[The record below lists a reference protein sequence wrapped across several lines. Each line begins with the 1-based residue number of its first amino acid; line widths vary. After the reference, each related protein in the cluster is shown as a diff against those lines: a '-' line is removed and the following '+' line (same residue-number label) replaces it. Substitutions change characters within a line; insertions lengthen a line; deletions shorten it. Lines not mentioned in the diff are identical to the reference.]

1 MNPFF
6 FDVHAGVFVLLL
18 NLCNG
23 VNLTS
28 SSGLYS
34 FEPLSIWHIGQEE
47 SLKPTEM
54 HELHAKLVAIVTL
67 RNN

>member
-1 MNPFF
+1 MYT
-6 FDVHAGVFVLLL
+6 DAGVFVLLL

-34 FEPLSIWHIGQEE
+34 IELLSRWYRSRIVETDR
-47 SLKPTEM
+47 SEM
-54 HELHAKLVAIVTL
+54 LELHAKLIDIVTL